1 MKRKFWI
8 LIIGSLFL
16 PLALLGLGGLY
27 FFKDQRKDHLQQQAR
42 IYLKTTYSFYEQI
55 LNQDEKNLSKD
66 KSESKK
72 RILPLLN
79 SVILKNSINQNIF
92 VLSEK
97 GQILFPKNFTADYP
111 IWPLKKSLERN
122 RSIKSEWFVKMN
134 RKNNKDS
141 ILFYI
146 KEWNSSNLFLI
157 TKRNIKNP
165 VLFQSKASWL
175 WFGVCGLF
183 ALFIFSL
190 LFLIIH
196 PLFFAYE
203 SLKSV
208 FIYLGKTGTIP
219 SWLDYSKNS
228 FLYFYKNWS
237 FLVCKRRN
245 RSEQEDFN
253 PVTNK
258 TFQDVAEEEI
268 LKLKE
273 KFPHISIK
281 WNIKS
286 DIKLWGFSYF
296 MKRILHELFLNS
308 LESMGGSKNPELI
321 VSAWE
326 KEDQFIFSIQDKGCG
341 LLDEDLEKIFKLY
354 YSTKSQLGVGLNIVQ
369 SLVSSNSGKVEL
381 YPLLK
386 GKGSEV
392 KVSLPLKCF
401 LQIHFKNNESYSDLD
416 QKENSDLKN
425 SHWRE
430 EFCKNQL
437 ENKPSYPS

>member
-1 MKRKFWI
+1 MKRRFWI
-8 LIIGSLFL
+8 LIIGSLVL

-27 FFKDQRKDHLQQQAR
+27 FFKDQKKNYAQQQAR
-42 IYLKTTYSFYEQI
+42 IDLKTTYSFYEQI
-55 LNQDEKNLSKD
+55 LNQEEKNLSKG
-66 KSESKK
+66 KAQSQ
-72 RILPLLN
+72 RLILPLLN
-79 SVILKNSINQNIF
+79 SVIVKNSINQNIF
-92 VLSEK
+92 VLNKK
-97 GQILFPKNFTADYP
+97 GQILFPKNFVADYP
-111 IWPLKKSLERN
+111 LWPLKKSLERN
-122 RSIKSEWFVKMN
+122 QSIKSEWFVKMN
-134 RKNNKDS
+134 RKNKKDS

-157 TKRNIKNP
+157 TKKTIKSSE
-165 VLFQSKASWL
+165 LFYSQASWL

-228 FLYFYKNWS
+228 FLHFYKNWS
-237 FLVCKRRN
+237 FLIYKRRD
-245 RSEQEDFN
+245 RSQQESFSS
-253 PVTNK
+253 VANK

-268 LKLKE
+268 IKLKE
-273 KFPHISIK
+273 KFPQISVH

-286 DIKLWGFSYF
+286 DVKLWSFSYF
-296 MKRILHELFLNS
+296 MKRILHELLLNS

-326 KEDQFIFSIQDKGCG
+326 KGDQFVFSIRDKGCG
-341 LLDEDLEKIFKLY
+341 LLDEDLKKIFKLY

-369 SLVSSNSGKVEL
+369 SLVSSNGGTVEL
-381 YPLLK
+381 SPLLK
-386 GKGSEV
+386 DKGVEV
-392 KVSLPLKCF
+392 IVNLPLKCF
-401 LQIHFKNNESYSDLD
+401 LQIHFKNNEEHSDLD
-416 QKENSDLKN
+416 QREKFDLKD

-430 EFCKNQL
+430 EFCNNQL
-437 ENKPSYPS
+437 ENKPSHLS